1 MLQRLLFIFSMALLL
16 SSCHNDDDGMTEFR
30 MAKAKWQK
38 LQFDDYTIQENLQ
51 CFCGGLLEWTTKVS
65 NSEKDTIYFDES
77 KLYEGQTYKS
87 VFDNAKTV
95 EEAFDFIENFDT
107 KKVAVFEVEYDEQFG
122 FPKSIYIDNIK
133 NAIDDEIAYVYSNF
147 TPTK

>member
-1 MLQRLLFIFSMALLL
+1 MMRKFLFLVFLAFAFVSCDSDDESM
-16 SSCHNDDDGMTEFR
+16 SEFK
-30 MAKAKWQK
+30 MAKAKWDK